1 MTMTFQKTVKTESG
15 TYVIEVEGYRDREGK
30 VKHRYIRSL
39 GKLDEDGKLI
49 PRMNIE
55 NVEVE
60 TVKLHGPV
68 HALHAITE
76 EVGLE
81 VIIGE
86 YAAEILT
93 LVYSHILRPESLN
106 NIRRALNWIDTDE
119 IGLDVPV
126 SRKRFENAMDEVET
140 RIQYIERQVYQRI
153 SEHCSIDTL
162 FYDVTSIYFY
172 GIQVKRAKRGY
183 GSTLPQIGIGL
194 AVESDYGIPLFHHL
208 FDGNVYDARTFPVI
222 LGRLQEFAREKCTLI
237 FDRGV
242 TSKKNIAGAIDVGF
256 SVIACLAVKGKTL
269 KQTVLSH
276 VEKMGPED
284 ICELSSVFI
293 HAKEIETGW
302 AGIPLRMI
310 ICVNKP
316 LRQNIQQNRYY
327 ELKEAL
333 EKLKNGSKIKKGLKK
348 YIKMNGT
355 FEIDYEAV
363 AEAEKFDGV
372 YVIITT
378 TDIPTEKVVQKYF
391 ERDVIEKSFHVL
403 KSIVSIQPVRHWLWR
418 RVKAHIFICYLA
430 YLHLAWMKM
439 LLRKNN
445 ISLSPVKA
453 LQELETIYTVN
464 LTDKK
469 THMTTT
475 RTVPLTKE
483 QEKIYRALDLLS

>member
-1 MTMTFQKTVKTESG
+1 MAFQKKVKTKSG
-15 TYVIEVEGYRDREGK
+15 TYVIEVEGYRDKEGK
-30 VKHRYIRSL
+30 VKHRYLRSL
-39 GKLDEDGKLI
+39 GKLNEDGELI

-81 VIIGE
+81 FILGD
-86 YAAEILT
+86 YAAEILA

-106 NIRRALNWIDTDE
+106 NIKRALKWIDTDE

-126 SRKRFENAMDEVET
+126 SRKRFEHAMDELET
-140 RIQYIERQVYQRI
+140 RTQYVERELYERI
-153 SEHCSIDTL
+153 SKHCSMNTL

-172 GIQVKRAKRGY
+172 GVHVMRAKRGY

-194 AVESDYGIPLFHHL
+194 AVESEYGIPLFHHL
-208 FDGNVYDARTFPVI
+208 FDGNVYDAKTFPVI
-222 LGRLQEFAREKCTLI
+222 LGRLQEFAQEKCTLI

-242 TSKKNIAGAIDVGF
+242 ASKKNIVGAIDAGF
-256 SVIACLAVKGKTL
+256 SVIACLAVRGKTL
-269 KQTVLSH
+269 KQTVLSQ
-276 VEKMGPED
+276 VERMGPKD

-293 HAKEIETGW
+293 HTKEIETEW

-310 ICVNKP
+310 VCLNKP

-333 EKLKNGSKIKKGLKK
+333 EKLKSGSKIKKGLNK
-348 YIKMNGT
+348 YIKINGEP
-355 FEIDYEAV
+355 EIDYEAV
-363 AEAEKFDGV
+363 AEHEKFDGV

-403 KSIVSIQPVRHWLWR
+403 KGTVSIQPVRHWLWR

-439 LLRKNN
+439 LLKKNG
-445 ISLSPVKA
+445 ISLTPVKA

-464 LTDKK
+464 LIDKK
-469 THMTTT
+469 THMSTT

-483 QEKIYRALDLLS
+483 QEKIYKALNLLS